1 MQITKQTSHNSSFQ
15 QLLYYRINGE
25 QDYYTDIAS
34 RSEKLN
40 SPMSMRFHSETRPS
54 PPLIK
59 VKCIIN
65 YQKWCQ
71 INLCKWATVDF
82 TL

>member
-54 PPLIK
+54 PPLNTPDWLKSNVLSIIK
-59 VKCIIN
+59 SGVR
-65 YQKWCQ
+65 
-71 INLCKWATVDF
+71 
-82 TL
+82 